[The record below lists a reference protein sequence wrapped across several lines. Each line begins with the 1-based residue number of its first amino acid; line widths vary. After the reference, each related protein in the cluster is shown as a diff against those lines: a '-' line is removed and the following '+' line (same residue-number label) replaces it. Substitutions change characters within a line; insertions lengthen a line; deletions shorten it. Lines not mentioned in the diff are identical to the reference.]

1 MYVVKIGSYVE
12 ICEKSFV
19 DSNNSGSRM
28 PLDFINFS

>member
-1 MYVVKIGSYVE
+1 MYLVKIGSYVE

-19 DSNNSGSRM
+19 HSNNSGSQV